1 MDENRVKGAGSRV
14 IGRIEGAAGALGGSA
29 RTELRGRAREAAGE
43 VQQTYGAAI
52 DAVRGFAV
60 EQPITA
66 LLAAAGVG
74 FLVGLFAARR

>member
-1 MDENRVKGAGSRV
+1 MDENRVKGAGRRIV
-14 IGRIEGAAGALGGSA
+14 GRIESAAGTLGGSVP
-29 RTELRGRAREAAGE
+29 TELRGRAREAAGE
-43 VQQTYGAAI
+43 VQQTYGAAV
-52 DAVRGFAV
+52 DAARGFAV